1 MRVRLCLAVVAGL
14 VLVPALPASAESPQ
28 PPRHESCAGGVPG
41 VAAGLPGVIP
51 GPGPA
56 FGPFASGLATTGQ
69 VPGTVALIHAVYC
82 EPLVPGE

>member
-1 MRVRLCLAVVAGL
+1 MRVRLCLAVVACL
-14 VLVPALPASAESPQ
+14 VFVPALPASAAAPQ

-41 VAAGLPGVIP
+41 VSEAFGIP
-51 GPGPA
+51 GPGPD

-69 VPGTVALIHAVYC
+69 AAGTVAAVHAAYC

>member
-1 MRVRLCLAVVAGL
+1 
-14 VLVPALPASAESPQ
+14 
-28 PPRHESCAGGVPG
+28 

-51 GPGPA
+51 GPGPD